1 MPILNYLLVL
11 FSTIIDFILLEFM
24 ANTYLIH
31 KYSKLKTTIIFTFT
45 AIILTMVNFL
55 IPSTKLFRLF
65 VDIITIFIFIT
76 YLIICYKGKLRNKLK
91 LMLFIFLLINGIM
104 IIVNFSLE
112 LVMNWSYN
120 ELTKNIVFLFTQKF
134 IDYIIVL
141 VIINLIITKTK
152 YHHVNSKN
160 YIMATITIMLLNI
173 IVLLSTFNFYSSA
186 DFSWQSFEELVLI
199 IITANFL
206 IVIVTLLLFNR
217 LQAHLLK
224 MHETEIKALT
234 SERMT
239 EYYRNLAGNTEE
251 IRKFRHDMRYHAQV
265 IDTYLDQGQT
275 LKARDYLKTNIGQ
288 LSYRNLIY
296 IEGLPVVS
304 AILSDIQAKCKQL
317 NYRFEPEVYVNYI
330 PMDDD
335 DTSIIIGNI
344 LTNAL
349 EALKKDN
356 TQDRFIL
363 FEIKAASEV
372 TVISCRNHYIGKL
385 LPKGTLYR
393 TTKSNA
399 SNHGY
404 GLNTIQEKS
413 AKYNGLMEITTEHQV
428 FHIQIFLPNNYPQ
441 ESGNPRKTTTI
452 NEETPNYES

>member
-1 MPILNYLLVL
+1 MLNHIPVIL
-11 FSTIIDFILLEFM
+11 STILD
-24 ANTYLIH
+24 
-31 KYSKLKTTIIFTFT
+31 
-45 AIILTMVNFL
+45 
-55 IPSTKLFRLF
+55 
-65 VDIITIFIFIT
+65 
-76 YLIICYKGKLRNKLK
+76 
-91 LMLFIFLLINGIM
+91 FLLINIVFNTFLGFKYSKYKSFIKFFLTM
-104 IIVNFSLE
+104 IILIMLNILIQSTFIIDLFTIIIFIAYFLMNFKSKLLQKIKVLCITFLFMNTIMMIINYSLE
-112 LVMNWSYN
+112 
-120 ELTKNIVFLFTQKF
+120 FLFRWNYSVLINNQIYIYLQKF
-134 IDYIIVL
+134 LDYIIVYVL
-141 VIINLIITKTK
+141 ISIVI
-152 YHHVNSKN
+152 SKAKNRRVSNRN
-160 YIMATITIMLLNI
+160 YILTFLILMSLNI
-173 IVLLSTFNFYSSA
+173 TVLISTFNFYISSE
-186 DFSWQSFEELVLI
+186 FSKESFEKLIQLI
-199 IITANFL
+199 IIINFSVIIITL
-206 IVIVTLLLFNR
+206 ILFNL
-217 LQAHLLK
+217 LQNHLLK

-330 PMDDD
+330 PMNDD

-363 FEIKAASEV
+363 FEIKAAAEV

-404 GLNTIQEKS
+404 GLNTIQEKT

-441 ESGNPRKTTTI
+441 ESGNSRKTTTI

>member
-1 MPILNYLLVL
+1 
-11 FSTIIDFILLEFM
+11 
-24 ANTYLIH
+24 
-31 KYSKLKTTIIFTFT
+31 
-45 AIILTMVNFL
+45 
-55 IPSTKLFRLF
+55 
-65 VDIITIFIFIT
+65 
-76 YLIICYKGKLRNKLK
+76 
-91 LMLFIFLLINGIM
+91 
-104 IIVNFSLE
+104 
-112 LVMNWSYN
+112 
-120 ELTKNIVFLFTQKF
+120 
-134 IDYIIVL
+134 
-141 VIINLIITKTK
+141 
-152 YHHVNSKN
+152 
-160 YIMATITIMLLNI
+160 
-173 IVLLSTFNFYSSA
+173 
-186 DFSWQSFEELVLI
+186 
-199 IITANFL
+199 
-206 IVIVTLLLFNR
+206 
-217 LQAHLLK
+217 

-335 DTSIIIGNI
+335 DTSVIIGNI

-363 FEIKAASEV
+363 FEIKAAAEV

-404 GLNTIQEKS
+404 GLNTIQEKT

>member
-1 MPILNYLLVL
+1 MEILNYVPVMLYTTLDLFLVNMVYDVYFITKFSKRVYKTVFL
-11 FSTIIDFILLEFM
+11 FIAIFLIFINIM
-24 ANTYLIH
+24 
-31 KYSKLKTTIIFTFT
+31 
-45 AIILTMVNFL
+45 
-55 IPSTKLFRLF
+55 IPSTFLKDLFSL
-65 VDIITIFIFIT
+65 IIHTAYFIFCFKGNIFKKIKILFFTIT
-76 YLIICYKGKLRNKLK
+76 LLNLILLSVTHF
-91 LMLFIFLLINGIM
+91 LEFLLNWNNNVIIN
-104 IIVNFSLE
+104 NS
-112 LVMNWSYN
+112 
-120 ELTKNIVFLFTQKF
+120 VFLYLEKL
-134 IDYIIVL
+134 ISYILVF
-141 VIINLIITKTK
+141 VIINLLSTKMK
-152 YHHVNSKN
+152 YRKIYNKN
-160 YIMATITIMLLNI
+160 YILTYIILMFLNI
-173 IVLLSTFNFYSSA
+173 LVLISTFNFYISS
-186 DFSWQSFEELVLI
+186 DYSKNSFETLILI
-199 IITANFL
+199 IISANFL
-206 IVIVTLLLFNR
+206 TIIVTFSLFNL
-217 LQAHLLK
+217 LQNHLLK

-363 FEIKAASEV
+363 FEIKAAAEV

-404 GLNTIQEKS
+404 GLNTIQEKT

>member
-1 MPILNYLLVL
+1 MLNHIPVIL
-11 FSTIIDFILLEFM
+11 STILD
-24 ANTYLIH
+24 
-31 KYSKLKTTIIFTFT
+31 
-45 AIILTMVNFL
+45 
-55 IPSTKLFRLF
+55 
-65 VDIITIFIFIT
+65 
-76 YLIICYKGKLRNKLK
+76 
-91 LMLFIFLLINGIM
+91 FLLINIVFNTFLGFKYSKYKSFIKFFLTM
-104 IIVNFSLE
+104 IILIMLNILIQSTFIIDLFTIIIFIAYFLINFKSKLLQKIKVLCITFLFMNTIMMIINYSLE
-112 LVMNWSYN
+112 
-120 ELTKNIVFLFTQKF
+120 FLFRWNYSVLINNQIYIYLQKF
-134 IDYIIVL
+134 LDYIIVYVL
-141 VIINLIITKTK
+141 ISIVI
-152 YHHVNSKN
+152 SKAKNRRVSNRN
-160 YIMATITIMLLNI
+160 YILTFLILMSLNI
-173 IVLLSTFNFYSSA
+173 TVLISTFNFYISSE
-186 DFSWQSFEELVLI
+186 FSKESFEKLIQLI
-199 IITANFL
+199 IIINFSVIIITL
-206 IVIVTLLLFNR
+206 ILFNL
-217 LQAHLLK
+217 LQNHLLK
-224 MHETEIKALT
+224 MHETEIKALN

-363 FEIKAASEV
+363 FEIKAAAEV

-404 GLNTIQEKS
+404 GLNTIQEKT

>member
-1 MPILNYLLVL
+1 MLNYVPAILNTILDFLVINLIYNTFLKYKFSKFKYCLIFILTTCLIALVSILTPSFIISDTLIVIINFLYIILFYEGSIFKKIKLLVL
-11 FSTIIDFILLEFM
+11 TFIVT
-24 ANTYLIH
+24 N
-31 KYSKLKTTIIFTFT
+31 
-45 AIILTMVNFL
+45 AIILL
-55 IPSTKLFRLF
+55 
-65 VDIITIFIFIT
+65 
-76 YLIICYKGKLRNKLK
+76 
-91 LMLFIFLLINGIM
+91 
-104 IIVNFSLE
+104 VNFSLE
-112 LVMNWSYN
+112 YFMSWPFTKLSNNLAYTYLQKFINFLIIFVIFSLFYIKNKYRSINSKIYTITIIILMILNIVILVTTFDFYVEAKYSKDSL
-120 ELTKNIVFLFTQKF
+120 ESLVLVIVFLNF
-134 IDYIIVL
+134 IIV
-141 VIINLIITKTK
+141 IIT
-152 YHHVNSKN
+152 
-160 YIMATITIMLLNI
+160 
-173 IVLLSTFNFYSSA
+173 
-186 DFSWQSFEELVLI
+186 LI
-199 IITANFL
+199 
-206 IVIVTLLLFNR
+206 LFNL
-217 LQAHLLK
+217 LQNHLLK

-363 FEIKAASEV
+363 FEIKAAAEV

-385 LPKGTLYR
+385 LSKGTLYR

-404 GLNTIQEKS
+404 GLNTIQEKT

>member
-1 MPILNYLLVL
+1 MEILNYVPVMLYTTLDLFLVNMVYDVYFITKFSKRVYKTVFL
-11 FSTIIDFILLEFM
+11 FIAIFLIFINIM
-24 ANTYLIH
+24 
-31 KYSKLKTTIIFTFT
+31 
-45 AIILTMVNFL
+45 
-55 IPSTKLFRLF
+55 IPSTFLKDLFSL
-65 VDIITIFIFIT
+65 IIHTAYFIFCFKGNIFKKIKILFFTIT
-76 YLIICYKGKLRNKLK
+76 LLNLILLSVTHF
-91 LMLFIFLLINGIM
+91 LEFLLNWNNNVIIN
-104 IIVNFSLE
+104 NS
-112 LVMNWSYN
+112 
-120 ELTKNIVFLFTQKF
+120 VFLYLEKL
-134 IDYIIVL
+134 ISYILVF
-141 VIINLIITKTK
+141 VIINLLSTKMK
-152 YHHVNSKN
+152 YRKIYNKN
-160 YIMATITIMLLNI
+160 YILTYIILMFLNI
-173 IVLLSTFNFYSSA
+173 LVLISTFNFYISS
-186 DFSWQSFEELVLI
+186 DYSKNSFETLILI
-199 IITANFL
+199 IISANFL
-206 IVIVTLLLFNR
+206 TIIVTFSLFNL
-217 LQAHLLK
+217 LQNHLLK

-335 DTSIIIGNI
+335 DTSVIIGNI

-363 FEIKAASEV
+363 FEIKAAAEV

-404 GLNTIQEKS
+404 GLNTIQEKT

>member
-1 MPILNYLLVL
+1 MNTIMMIINY
-11 FSTIIDFILLEFM
+11 SLEF
-24 ANTYLIH
+24 
-31 KYSKLKTTIIFTFT
+31 
-45 AIILTMVNFL
+45 
-55 IPSTKLFRLF
+55 LFRWNYS
-65 VDIITIFIFIT
+65 V
-76 YLIICYKGKLRNKLK
+76 
-91 LMLFIFLLINGIM
+91 LINNQIY
-104 IIVNFSLE
+104 IYL
-112 LVMNWSYN
+112 
-120 ELTKNIVFLFTQKF
+120 QKF
-134 IDYIIVL
+134 LDYIIVYVL
-141 VIINLIITKTK
+141 ISIVI
-152 YHHVNSKN
+152 SKAKNRRVSNRN
-160 YIMATITIMLLNI
+160 YILTFLILMSLNI
-173 IVLLSTFNFYSSA
+173 TVLISTFNFYISSE
-186 DFSWQSFEELVLI
+186 FSKESFEKLIQLI
-199 IITANFL
+199 IIINFSVIIITL
-206 IVIVTLLLFNR
+206 ILFNL
-217 LQAHLLK
+217 LQNHLLK
-224 MHETEIKALT
+224 MHETEIKALN

-363 FEIKAASEV
+363 FEIKAAAEV

-404 GLNTIQEKS
+404 GLNTIQEKT